1 MTLILK
7 QIFGLLKVLN
17 SDTGENQIAAGIACG
32 FIMGFSPALSLQTLL
47 VFVIILLFRV
57 QAGAAFASAFFFAM
71 VAYIFDPIFD
81 SVGQSILEMDS
92 LRPTFTTLYNM
103 PIVPFT
109 KFYNSVVMG
118 AGAVAIAL
126 FPVIFVLSKILVQKY
141 RATVVA
147 KFQETKFWKAVK
159 ATGFYKWYAKY
170 DQLYG

>member
-17 SDTGENQIAAGIACG
+17 SDTGENQISAGVACG
-32 FIMGFSPALSLQTLL
+32 LIMGFSPALSLQTLL
-47 VFVIILLFRV
+47 VFIIIFLFRV

-71 VAYIFDPIFD
+71 VAYVFDPVFD
-81 SVGQSILEMDS
+81 NVGQVILEMNS
-92 LRPTFTTLYNM
+92 LEPTFKTLYNM

-118 AGAVAIAL
+118 AGVVAIAMSP
-126 FPVIFVLSKILVQKY
+126 FIFILTKVFVKKY

-170 DQLYG
+170 DSLYG

>member
-17 SDTGENQIAAGIACG
+17 SDTGENQISAGVACG
-32 FIMGFSPALSLQTLL
+32 LIMGFSPALSLQTLL
-47 VFVIILLFRV
+47 VFIIIFLFRV

-71 VAYIFDPIFD
+71 VAYVFDPVFD
-81 SVGQSILEMDS
+81 NVGQMILEMNS
-92 LRPTFTTLYNM
+92 LEPTFKTLYNM

-118 AGAVAIAL
+118 AGVVAIAMS
-126 FPVIFVLSKILVQKY
+126 PIIFVLTKLFVKKY

-170 DQLYG
+170 DSLYG